1 MEEEYVKLVM
11 LRNKPFVR
19 ETFNNTVSELDDSKS
34 MSPPQRWSFS
44 QRYLYELDVVNRVE
58 KINLAPSCGWWHP
71 SICFAVLKLT
81 LLNRWNYSKQYD
93 ILLSCVSN
101 KGRFHEKSS
110 CSFLFCPNEGGGWPY
125 PNFLSTFHKL
135 YILGQFADGEGGG
148 DPCPIFLAH

>member
-11 LRNKPFVR
+11 LRNKPLVR
-19 ETFNNTVSELDDSKS
+19 ETFKNTVSELDYSKLR
-34 MSPPQRWSFS
+34 SPPQRWSFS
-44 QRYLYELDVVNRVE
+44 QRYLYELGVVNRVE

-101 KGRFHEKSS
+101 KGRFHEKVAV
-110 CSFLFCPNEGGGWPY
+110 LFYFVQITSPSPQFGQLVQLFFNAK
-125 PNFLSTFHKL
+125 NVDLSDIQNDAMSKILHK
-135 YILGQFADGEGGG
+135 
-148 DPCPIFLAH
+148 